1 MGTAVLALQ
10 GAFIEHE
17 QKLEKLGEP
26 FFEIRGKADLKRHFD
41 RLILPGG
48 ESTVQGRLLRKEGL
62 LDPLRERIEDG
73 MPVLATCAGL
83 ILLARNIEDD
93 VEDGT
98 DRSAARP
105 ESHFGTL
112 DATVVRNAYGR
123 QLGSFRTEAE
133 FKGLGKI
140 GMTFIRAPYIKEAG
154 QDVEVL
160 AEVDGRIV
168 AVRQGAQ
175 LALAFHPE
183 LEESLAVHEMFLAL

>member
-26 FFEIRGKADLKRHFD
+26 FFEIREKADLKRPFD

-62 LDPLRERIEDG
+62 LDPLRERIED
-73 MPVLATCAGL
+73 
-83 ILLARNIEDD
+83 D

-105 ESHFGTL
+105 QSHFGTL
-112 DATVVRNAYGR
+112 DATVQRNAYGR

-140 GMTFIRAPYIKEAG
+140 GMTFIRAPYIKKAG
-154 QDVEVL
+154 PEVEVL
-160 AEVDGRIV
+160 AKVDGRIV

-175 LALAFHPE
+175 LGLAFHPE

>member
-26 FFEIRGKADLKRHFD
+26 FFEIREEADLKRPFD

-48 ESTVQGRLLRKEGL
+48 ESTVQGRLLRKERL

-73 MPVLATCAGL
+73 MPTLATCAGL

-105 ESHFGTL
+105 ERHFGTL

-140 GMTFIRAPYIKEAG
+140 GMTFIRAPYIKQAG
-154 QDVEVL
+154 PDVEVL
-160 AEVDGRIV
+160 AKVDGRIV

-175 LALAFHPE
+175 LGLAFHPE
-183 LEESLAVHEMFLAL
+183 LEESLAVHELFLAL

>member
-26 FFEIRGKADLKRHFD
+26 FFEIREEADLKRPFD
-41 RLILPGG
+41 HLILPGG

-62 LDPLRERIEDG
+62 LDPLRERIGDG

-98 DRSAARP
+98 DRSAA
-105 ESHFGTL
+105 
-112 DATVVRNAYGR
+112 
-123 QLGSFRTEAE
+123 
-133 FKGLGKI
+133 
-140 GMTFIRAPYIKEAG
+140 
-154 QDVEVL
+154 
-160 AEVDGRIV
+160 
-168 AVRQGAQ
+168 
-175 LALAFHPE
+175 
-183 LEESLAVHEMFLAL
+183 